1 MYPRS
6 SSKVQEFKVVKFLLG
21 KSILISDTELA
32 LKNRM
37 QCFVNW
43 SLLYLS
49 YQRNLHHIL
58 MIDYSFQI
66 YHRDNA
72 CFGTLTS
79 NINLCGHVEDVV

>member
-1 MYPRS
+1 
-6 SSKVQEFKVVKFLLG
+6 
-21 KSILISDTELA
+21 
-32 LKNRM
+32 M

-43 SLLYLS
+43 SLLYLI
-49 YQRNLHHIL
+49 YQKNLHHIM

-79 NINLCGHVEDVV
+79 NINLSGHVEDVV